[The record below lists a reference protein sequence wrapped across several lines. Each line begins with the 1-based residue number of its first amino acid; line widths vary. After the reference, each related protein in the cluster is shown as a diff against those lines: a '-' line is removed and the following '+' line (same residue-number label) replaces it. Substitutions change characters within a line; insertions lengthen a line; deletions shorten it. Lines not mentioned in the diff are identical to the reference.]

1 MTEPVI
7 ADWRNQP
14 IAEVERDGVH
24 YTLLGT
30 AHVSHQSTEAVR
42 EAVSSG
48 DFDLIAIELDPQRH
62 EALFNPD
69 AMANL
74 DLAKVMR
81 ENKVAMFAANLALAA
96 YQRRLAEQLGIE
108 PGAELKAASTE
119 AKARNLPVH
128 LIDREIGITFKRGMQ
143 RLKFWDRM
151 KIAGGMITSLF
162 ADEEVSESHIENLK
176 EGDMLEASF
185 GEFANESPA
194 LYSALIDER
203 DQYMAAKLRQLQGGK
218 RVLAVVGA
226 GHLKGLANYLAN
238 ESAAPSERISE
249 LDAVVSK
256 RKIPWITLLISA
268 LVIGGIIWG
277 FAHGGFT
284 KDMDLIILWSAWTAG
299 LSALGAALAAGHP
312 FSVLAAAIVAPF
324 KPFRPG
330 MPAGMFSGL
339 AELKMRNP
347 TYADFMS
354 LRNDAQTFKGWYSN
368 RVCRVI
374 LVFMMTNFGM
384 MAGEWIAIARGA
396 KHLFS

>member
-7 ADWRNQP
+7 AQWRNQP
-14 IAEVERDGVH
+14 VAEVERDGVH

-42 EAVSSG
+42 ESVSSG
-48 DFDLIAIELDPQRH
+48 EFDAIAIELDPQRH
-62 EALFNPD
+62 DALFNPD

-119 AKARNLPVH
+119 AKALDLPVH
-128 LIDREIGITFKRGMQ
+128 LIDREIGITFKRAMQ
-143 RLKFWDRM
+143 RLKFMDRM
-151 KIAGGMITSLF
+151 KIGGGMITSLF

-185 GEFANESPA
+185 GDFAKESPA

-203 DQYMAAKLRQLQGGK
+203 DQYMAAKLRQLEGGK
-218 RVLAVVGA
+218 KVLAVVGA
-226 GHLKGLANYLAN
+226 GHLKGIAHYLAN
-238 ESAAPSERISE
+238 EQALPADTLPA

-256 RKIPWITLLISA
+256 RKIPWVTLVISA
-268 LVIGGIIWG
+268 LVIGGIVWG
-277 FAHGGFT
+277 FTHGGFS
-284 KDMDLIILWSAWTAG
+284 KGMDLIVLWSAWTAG
-299 LSALGAALAAGHP
+299 LAAVGAALAAAHP
-312 FSVLAAAIVAPF
+312 LSVIVAALVAPF

-339 AELKMRNP
+339 TELKMRNP

-354 LRNDAQTFKGWYSN
+354 LRNDAQTMKGWYSN

-374 LVFMMTNFGM
+374 LVFMLTNFGM

>member
-1 MTEPVI
+1 MTDSEL
-7 ADWRNQP
+7 AQWRNQP

-30 AHVSHQSTEAVR
+30 AHVSHQSTQAVR
-42 EAVSSG
+42 EAVSSAE
-48 DFDLIAIELDPQRH
+48 FDCIAIELDPQRH
-62 EALFNPD
+62 DALFNPD
-69 AMANL
+69 AMAKL

-119 AKARNLPVH
+119 ADALNLPVK
-128 LIDREIGITFKRGMQ
+128 LIDREIGITFKRAMQ
-143 RLKFWDRM
+143 GLKFWDRM
-151 KIAGGMITSLF
+151 KIGGGMITSLF

-185 GEFANESPA
+185 GDFAKESPA
-194 LYSALIDER
+194 LFSALIDER
-203 DQYMAAKLRQLQGGK
+203 DQYMAAKLRQIDGAR

-226 GHLKGLANYLAN
+226 GHLKGIAKYLK
-238 ESAAPSERISE
+238 EETTAPADILPK
-249 LDAVVSK
+249 LDNVVQK
-256 RKIPWITLLISA
+256 RKIPWVTLIISA
-268 LVIGGIIWG
+268 LVIGGIVWG
-277 FAHGGFT
+277 FTHGGIS
-284 KDMDLIILWSAWTAG
+284 KGMDLIILWSAWTAG
-299 LSALGAALAAGHP
+299 LAALGAAIAAAHP
-312 FSVLAAAIVAPF
+312 FSIIVAAIVAPF

-339 AELKMRNP
+339 TELKLRNP
-347 TYADFMS
+347 TYADFLS
-354 LRNDAQTFKGWYSN
+354 LRNDAQTLKGWYSN
-368 RVCRVI
+368 RVCRVV

-396 KHLFS
+396 KHLFG

>member
-7 ADWRNQP
+7 AQWRNQP
-14 IAEVERDGVH
+14 VAEVERDGVH

-48 DFDLIAIELDPQRH
+48 EFDAIAIELDPQRH
-62 EALFNPD
+62 DALFNPD

-119 AKARNLPVH
+119 AKALALPVH
-128 LIDREIGITFKRGMQ
+128 LIDREIGITFKRAMQ
-143 RLKFWDRM
+143 RLKFMDRM
-151 KIAGGMITSLF
+151 KIGGGMITSLF

-185 GEFANESPA
+185 GDFAKESPA

-203 DQYMAAKLRQLQGGK
+203 DQYMAAKLRQLEGGK
-218 RVLAVVGA
+218 KVLAVVGA
-226 GHLKGLANYLAN
+226 GHLKGIAHYLAN
-238 ESAAPSERISE
+238 EQALPADTLPA

-256 RKIPWITLLISA
+256 RKIPWVTLVISA
-268 LVIGGIIWG
+268 LVIGGIVWG
-277 FAHGGFT
+277 FTHGGFS
-284 KDMDLIILWSAWTAG
+284 KGMDLIVLWSAWTAG
-299 LSALGAALAAGHP
+299 LAAVGAALAAAHP
-312 FSVLAAAIVAPF
+312 LSVIVAALVAPF

-339 AELKMRNP
+339 TELKMRNP

-354 LRNDAQTFKGWYSN
+354 LRNDAQTLKGWYSN

-374 LVFMMTNFGM
+374 LVFMLTNFGM

>member
-7 ADWRNQP
+7 AQWRNQP
-14 IAEVERDGVH
+14 VAEVERDGVH

-48 DFDLIAIELDPQRH
+48 EFDAIAIELDPQRH
-62 EALFNPD
+62 DALFNPD

-119 AKARNLPVH
+119 AKALDLPVH
-128 LIDREIGITFKRGMQ
+128 LIDREIGITFKRAMQ
-143 RLKFWDRM
+143 RLKFMDRM
-151 KIAGGMITSLF
+151 KIGGGMITSLF

-185 GEFANESPA
+185 GDFAKESPA

-203 DQYMAAKLRQLQGGK
+203 DQYMAAKLRQLEGGK
-218 RVLAVVGA
+218 KVLAVVGA
-226 GHLKGLANYLAN
+226 GHLKGIAHYLAN
-238 ESAAPSERISE
+238 EQALPADTLPA

-256 RKIPWITLLISA
+256 RKIPWVTLVISA
-268 LVIGGIIWG
+268 LVIGGIVWG
-277 FAHGGFT
+277 FTHGGFS
-284 KDMDLIILWSAWTAG
+284 KGMDLIVLWSAWTAG
-299 LSALGAALAAGHP
+299 LAAVGAALAAAHP
-312 FSVLAAAIVAPF
+312 LSVIVAALVAPF

-339 AELKMRNP
+339 TELKMRNP

-354 LRNDAQTFKGWYSN
+354 LRNDAQTVKGWYSN

-374 LVFMMTNFGM
+374 LVFMLTNFGM

>member
-7 ADWRNQP
+7 AQWRNQP
-14 IAEVERDGVH
+14 VAEVERDGVH

-30 AHVSHQSTEAVR
+30 AHVSHQSTQAVP

-48 DFDLIAIELDPQRH
+48 EFDAIAIELDPQRH
-62 EALFNPD
+62 DALFNPD

-119 AKARNLPVH
+119 AKALDLPVH
-128 LIDREIGITFKRGMQ
+128 LIDREIGITFKRAMQ
-143 RLKFWDRM
+143 RLKFMDRM
-151 KIAGGMITSLF
+151 KIGGGMITSLF

-185 GEFANESPA
+185 GDFAKESPA

-203 DQYMAAKLRQLQGGK
+203 DQYMAAKLRQLEGGK
-218 RVLAVVGA
+218 KVLAVVGA
-226 GHLKGLANYLAN
+226 GHLKGIAHYLAN
-238 ESAAPSERISE
+238 EQALPADTLPA

-256 RKIPWITLLISA
+256 RKIPWVTLVISV
-268 LVIGGIIWG
+268 LVIGGIVWG
-277 FAHGGFT
+277 FTHGGFS
-284 KDMDLIILWSAWTAG
+284 KGMDLIVLWSAWTAG
-299 LSALGAALAAGHP
+299 LAAVGAALAAAHP
-312 FSVLAAAIVAPF
+312 LSVIVAALVAPF

-339 AELKMRNP
+339 TELKMRNP

-354 LRNDAQTFKGWYSN
+354 LRNDAQTMKGWYSN

-374 LVFMMTNFGM
+374 LVFMLTNFGM

>member
-1 MTEPVI
+1 MIDPVI
-7 ADWRNQP
+7 AQWRNQP
-14 IAEVERDGVH
+14 IAEVERDGIH

-48 DFDLIAIELDPQRH
+48 EFDSIAIELDAQRH

-108 PGAELKAASTE
+108 PGAELKAASNE
-119 AKARNLPVH
+119 AKALDLPMH
-128 LIDREIGITFKRGMQ
+128 LIDREIGITFKRAMQ
-143 RLKFWDRM
+143 GLPFWERM
-151 KIAGGMITSLF
+151 KIGGGMVTSMF

-185 GEFANESPA
+185 GDFAKESPA
-194 LYSALIDER
+194 LYAALIDER
-203 DQYMAAKLRQLQGGK
+203 DQYMAAKLRQITDGK

-226 GHLKGLANYLAN
+226 GHLKGIANYLSN
-238 ESAAPSERISE
+238 EQSAPVEKISS
-249 LDAVVSK
+249 LDAFEKK
-256 RKIPWITLLISA
+256 RKIPWVTLVISV

-277 FAHGGFT
+277 FTHGGFS
-284 KDMDLIILWSAWTAG
+284 KGMDLIILWSAWTAG
-299 LSALGAALAAGHP
+299 LAAVGAALAAGHP
-312 FSVLAAAIVAPF
+312 LSVIVAAIVAPF

-339 AELKMRNP
+339 TELKLRNP

-354 LRNDAQTFKGWYSN
+354 LRNDAQTLKGWYSN

-374 LVFMMTNFGM
+374 LVFVMTNFGM

>member
-7 ADWRNQP
+7 AQWRNQP
-14 IAEVERDGVH
+14 VAEVERDGVH

-48 DFDLIAIELDPQRH
+48 EFDAIAIELDPQRH
-62 EALFNPD
+62 DALFNPD
-69 AMANL
+69 SMANL

-108 PGAELKAASTE
+108 PGAELKAASIE
-119 AKARNLPVH
+119 AKALDLPVH
-128 LIDREIGITFKRGMQ
+128 LIDREIGITFKRAMQ
-143 RLKFWDRM
+143 RLKFMDRM
-151 KIAGGMITSLF
+151 KIGGGMITSLF

-185 GEFANESPA
+185 GDFAKESPA

-203 DQYMAAKLRQLQGGK
+203 DQYMAARLRQVEGGK
-218 RVLAVVGA
+218 KVLAVVGA
-226 GHLKGLANYLAN
+226 GHLKGIAHYLAN
-238 ESAAPSERISE
+238 EQALPSDTLPA
-249 LDAVVSK
+249 LDSVVTK
-256 RKIPWITLLISA
+256 RKIPWVTLVISV
-268 LVIGGIIWG
+268 LVIGGIVWG
-277 FAHGGFT
+277 FTHGGFS
-284 KDMDLIILWSAWTAG
+284 KGMDLIVLWSAWTAG
-299 LSALGAALAAGHP
+299 LAAVGAALAAAHP
-312 FSVLAAAIVAPF
+312 LSVIVAALVAPF

-339 AELKMRNP
+339 TELKMRNP

-354 LRNDAQTFKGWYSN
+354 LRNDAQTMKGWYSN

-374 LVFMMTNFGM
+374 LVFMLTNFGM